1 MERTIRITH
10 VLAAHGM
17 RGEELGEGAYLWLR
31 LLLLIAAVHE
41 HIVFP
46 ACMAKNSGRGKGG
59 EVSGYAI
66 SVC

>member
-1 MERTIRITH
+1 
-10 VLAAHGM
+10 M
-17 RGEELGEGAYLWLR
+17 RREELGEGAYLWLR

-46 ACMAKNSGRGKGG
+46 ACLAKNSGRGKGG